1 MQRPTTRTYFVS
13 PRKHAKRQTVTS
25 VSCCDISTNLKISPP
40 RSQKWSYKICIWTHC
55 SHIPY
60 TQEVKDLPS
69 KPRHTMPQRL
79 THPAFAACILCAFLL
94 LGNTRA
100 FLVHPRSDSI
110 SISSSCCSFSEK
122 RSHRRRTPCSRSG
135 GSHRSDVIARH
146 NPSRSIFSLYLS
158 SSNSNNQQA
167 EEENSD
173 SSTNSVEDELNRLQN
188 ILNSIEALESRNE
201 AQLESFVDK
210 EDQWNSMDDAEREL
224 LESKQKTLDLLEK
237 MTEELLQMWIGAKSM
252 EG

>member
-1 MQRPTTRTYFVS
+1 
-13 PRKHAKRQTVTS
+13 
-25 VSCCDISTNLKISPP
+25 
-40 RSQKWSYKICIWTHC
+40 
-55 SHIPY
+55 
-60 TQEVKDLPS
+60 
-69 KPRHTMPQRL
+69 
-79 THPAFAACILCAFLL
+79 
-94 LGNTRA
+94 
-100 FLVHPRSDSI
+100 
-110 SISSSCCSFSEK
+110 
-122 RSHRRRTPCSRSG
+122 
-135 GSHRSDVIARH
+135 VIARH